1 MGGEA
6 SGCDDS
12 TTDVLIE
19 LALWDPHNI
28 ARTGR
33 NLGIVS
39 DARYRFERGVDPAF
53 ALPGLELATKL
64 VQELCGGE
72 ASTITVAGAEP
83 TATRVVDFPF
93 SETKR
98 LTGLDIAPDEAAAI
112 LTRLGFLVAASAEG
126 RAKITAP
133 TWRPD
138 IEGKADIVEEILRIH
153 GVDNIVSTPLA
164 RAEGVAS
171 PVLTTQ
177 AKSARARRGG
187 RWRRRGWSRPSPGR
201 SSRTNRRAALAAAIL
216 RWRSPTRSPPNSR
229 ICGRACCRG

>member
-1 MGGEA
+1 MN
-6 SGCDDS
+6 S

-19 LALWDPHNI
+19 SALWDPHNI

-98 LTGLDIAPDEAAAI
+98 LTGLDIAPDEADRDTDAA
-112 LTRLGFLVAASAEG
+112 RLFGRGLRRGPRENNRADMAAGHRGQG
-126 RAKITAP
+126 RYCRGNPAHPRRRQHRLDAACARRGRREP
-133 TWRPD
+133 
-138 IEGKADIVEEILRIH
+138 GAD
-153 GVDNIVSTPLA
+153 D
-164 RAEGVAS
+164 
-171 PVLTTQ
+171 Q

-187 RWRRRGWSRPSPGR
+187 RSRRRGWSRPSPGR
-201 SSRTNRRAALAAAIL
+201 LSRTNRRAVLAAAIL